1 MNVTHE
7 ELIVLL
13 ENVGTSVDLAQ
24 LKGDD
29 LLEEAG
35 VDSLEV
41 MNFLLE
47 VEQKFGIKIP
57 DADVD
62 TLKTL
67 NDVRNYLQQRP

>member
-24 LKGDD
+24 LKGDE

-47 VEQKFGIKIP
+47 VEQKFGVKIP
-57 DADVD
+57 DADID
-62 TLKTL
+62 KLNTL
-67 NDVRNYLQQRP
+67 NDVRNYLQQKS

>member
-1 MNVTHE
+1 MNVTHK
-7 ELIVLL
+7 ELIELL

-24 LKGDD
+24 LKGDE

-47 VEQKFGIKIP
+47 VEQKFGVKIP
-57 DADVD
+57 DADID
-62 TLKTL
+62 KLNTL
-67 NDVRNYLQQRP
+67 NDVRNYLQQKP